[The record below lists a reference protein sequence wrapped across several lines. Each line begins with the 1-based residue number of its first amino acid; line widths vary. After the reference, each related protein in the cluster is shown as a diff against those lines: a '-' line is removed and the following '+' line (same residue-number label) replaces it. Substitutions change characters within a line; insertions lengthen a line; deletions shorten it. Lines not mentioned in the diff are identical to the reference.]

1 MKIELKKR
9 DNHISL
15 FFEMTFPFVQKRF
28 RFHSMLYNSPNSWV
42 HGYSSR
48 TQFGQYV
55 LFHDYDNLD
64 EEAVIQE
71 LQFLQD
77 KFKLSEYY
85 LFKLDRENSFHA
97 VCIDTFSIRDAYKIQ
112 TSTSCDL
119 AFIHS
124 IKRLQSKEWILR
136 WDKKG
141 DREAPIYYKTIFSK
155 NNVHKKSSAH
165 GVFLK
170 KLGVPVNMN
179 KNKQWDQ
186 GQVLALVDYDT
197 ANRVKR

>member
-1 MKIELKKR
+1 MKLELKRR
-9 DNHISL
+9 DNHCSF
-15 FFEMTFPFVQKRF
+15 FFELRIPFFNKKF
-28 RFHSMLYNSPNSWV
+28 RIHSMLYNAPNSWV

-48 TQFGQYV
+48 NQFGQYV

-64 EEAVIQE
+64 EEAIVQE
-71 LQFLQD
+71 LEFLQD
-77 KFKLSEYY
+77 KFKLSDYY

-97 VCIDTFSIRDAYKIQ
+97 VCLDTFPIAKAYNIQ
-112 TSTSCDL
+112 QATSCDL

-124 IKRLQSKEWILR
+124 IKNLHTKEWILR

-141 DREAPIYYKTIFSK
+141 SRDAPIYVRTIKSK
-155 NNVHKKSSAH
+155 NRVHKKSSAH

-179 KNKQWDQ
+179 YNNEWDQ
-186 GQVLALVDYDT
+186 GQLLAFVDYDT